1 MCAAAKFQVVFINW
15 QEQSAFHTMQLN
27 LLLYFHL
34 SISCYLLKPVRKA
47 LLSSDSISR
56 QAHFSS
62 VKLSTLTT
70 GNKLHPTP
78 LNAAT
83 KIALMA

>member
-34 SISCYLLKPVRKA
+34 SISCYLLKPVQKA
-47 LLSSDSISR
+47 LLSSDTVSLGKLIF
-56 QAHFSS
+56 QVSS
-62 VKLSTLTT
+62 FQPSQQETNFIPHL
-70 GNKLHPTP
+70 
-78 LNAAT
+78 
-83 KIALMA
+83 LMQPPK